1 MCGCSGSA
9 AHLPSSCLLGLVP
22 GGGKYSQMLSVA
34 DLYGTLATLA
44 GVVEIGRVCD
54 LISCCG
60 KCCV

>member
-1 MCGCSGSA
+1 
-9 AHLPSSCLLGLVP
+9 
-22 GGGKYSQMLSVA
+22 MLSVA